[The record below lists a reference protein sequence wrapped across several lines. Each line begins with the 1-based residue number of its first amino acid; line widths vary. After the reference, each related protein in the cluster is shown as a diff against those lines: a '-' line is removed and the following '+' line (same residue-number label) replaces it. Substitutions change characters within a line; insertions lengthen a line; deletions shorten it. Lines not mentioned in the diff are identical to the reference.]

1 MIGVHADT
9 EVLRAQGGFEP
20 RRSEERLLPEV
31 SVTFATDPVKIPY
44 TLVFG
49 TGTTGRFW
57 ANCGLSRLLNMKAG
71 ETFGNGNWSI
81 NSRKSRATQQC
92 YCFVCVGSVV
102 DLLTDEVKRRP
113 EAEPIFSR
121 SFWLLQ
127 HVMGCANCHR
137 ASFLKKIV

>member
-1 MIGVHADT
+1 VHEGDSNPGVP
-9 EVLRAQGGFEP
+9 Q
-20 RRSEERLLPEV
+20 ERLRPEV
-31 SVTFATDPVKIPY
+31 SVTFATDPVKNPLHPGVRDWDNRAFLDELRPITPAEHEGWGNILA
-44 TLVFG
+44 TAI
-49 TGTTGRFW
+49 GRLTVEE
-57 ANCGLSRLLNMKAG
+57 AAAC
-71 ETFGNGNWSI
+71 
-81 NSRKSRATQQC
+81 ATQQC

>member
-1 MIGVHADT
+1 MHEGDSNPGV
-9 EVLRAQGGFEP
+9 P
-20 RRSEERLLPEV
+20 KERLLPEV
-31 SVTFATDPVKIPY
+31 SLTFATDPVKIPN

-57 ANCGLSRLLNMKAG
+57 ANCGLSRLLNRRLGKYLATAIGRLTVEKAAAC
-71 ETFGNGNWSI
+71 
-81 NSRKSRATQQC
+81 ATQQC

>member
-1 MIGVHADT
+1 M
-9 EVLRAQGGFEP
+9 LRARGGFEP

-31 SVTFATDPVKIPY
+31 SVTFATDPVKIPH

-71 ETFGNGNWSI
+71 GTFGDGNG
-81 NSRKSRATQQC
+81 RLTVEVAAACATQQC

-102 DLLTDEVKRRP
+102 DLLTDEVERRP

-121 SFWLLQ
+121 PFWLLQ